1 MNALPE
7 LFPLE
12 DLVPKPF
19 PSVLWASRRL
29 NKGVIPGTKVGR
41 KWFMTQQDVVTAL
54 ELLRKNPTQPATGQ
68 PTAASA
74 RRRRA
79 S

>member
-1 MNALPE
+1 MTVLPE

-12 DLVPKPF
+12 DLVPTPF

-29 NKGVIPGTKVGR
+29 NKGVIPGTKIGR
-41 KWFMTQQDVVTAL
+41 KWFMTSQDLAQTL
-54 ELLRKNPTQPATGQ
+54 ELLKENKSTQPGG